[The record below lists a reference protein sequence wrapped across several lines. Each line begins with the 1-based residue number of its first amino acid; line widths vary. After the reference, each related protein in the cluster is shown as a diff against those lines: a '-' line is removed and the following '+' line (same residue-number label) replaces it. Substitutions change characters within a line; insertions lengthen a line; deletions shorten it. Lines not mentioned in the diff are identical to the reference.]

1 MLSLLTGTDVT
12 GEPAAA
18 EEDRA
23 DPPPGRAPALGAI
36 AGRNRH
42 RPQDA
47 GGSQESQSARGSA

>member
-47 GGSQESQSARGSA
+47 GRESGVAVSRGSA